1 MSTHVLDTSAA
12 PADGPTPRRGIV
24 VLIGATMAMAL
35 GFGSLALTSI
45 FMRPLEAEFGW
56 TRADISLGY
65 AVASTGMAVGGLA
78 WGWISD
84 RVDIR
89 VLLAIGGSGMFLSVA
104 SMAIIQSLWQ
114 LYLANAIL
122 AGLGFS
128 VLYAPLLA
136 APGDWFDSR
145 RGLAVGIVT
154 AGGALGQGLLPF
166 LANHL
171 IDALGWR
178 AAYACIA
185 LIMLACLGM
194 SLPLVTR
201 PGSGRTS
208 LLQASSHEIAE
219 ARGGER
225 LRVSLLSL
233 AAFLCCA
240 CMGMPLVH
248 LASFVTMICGSP
260 SIGATSLL
268 VAMLFGTVGRIS
280 FGLLADRIG
289 YLPSY
294 AGASLIQTIAVGTYP
309 LLDNSLSILALS
321 AVFGFG
327 FAGNMTCLVLC
338 IREAVPA
345 QRFGSTLGLVML
357 IAWLGMGAGGYTG
370 GALFDAT
377 GSYVAALLLASAAGI
392 LNLVVIAIMTIMKVA
407 AKRKTRA
414 LVPSPVAV

>member
-1 MSTHVLDTSAA
+1 
-12 PADGPTPRRGIV
+12 
-24 VLIGATMAMAL
+24 
-35 GFGSLALTSI
+35 
-45 FMRPLEAEFGW
+45 
-56 TRADISLGY
+56 
-65 AVASTGMAVGGLA
+65 
-78 WGWISD
+78 
-84 RVDIR
+84 
-89 VLLAIGGSGMFLSVA
+89 
-104 SMAIIQSLWQ
+104 
-114 LYLANAIL
+114 
-122 AGLGFS
+122 
-128 VLYAPLLA
+128 
-136 APGDWFDSR
+136 
-145 RGLAVGIVT
+145 
-154 AGGALGQGLLPF
+154 
-166 LANHL
+166 
-171 IDALGWR
+171 
-178 AAYACIA
+178 
-185 LIMLACLGM
+185 
-194 SLPLVTR
+194 
-201 PGSGRTS
+201 
-208 LLQASSHEIAE
+208 
-219 ARGGER
+219 
-225 LRVSLLSL
+225 
-233 AAFLCCA
+233 
-240 CMGMPLVH
+240 MGMPLVH